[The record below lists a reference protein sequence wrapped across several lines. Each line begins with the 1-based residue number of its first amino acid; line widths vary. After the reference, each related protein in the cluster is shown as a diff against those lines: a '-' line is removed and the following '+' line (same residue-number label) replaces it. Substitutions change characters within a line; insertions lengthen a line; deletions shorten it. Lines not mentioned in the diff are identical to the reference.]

1 MSNNNCTTN
10 NCEDVHKLGDLI
22 KDIDFG
28 MLTTMDED
36 GSLRSRPMSVNGK
49 VEFDG
54 DIWFFT
60 YGNSH
65 KVFEAK
71 NHPQVNVSFTDIKN
85 QNYVSLSGTAELVR
99 DKAKIEELWLPELK
113 AWFPQGVETPDIA
126 LLKINGQKAEYWDGP
141 SSMISHA
148 VALLKGMAGES
159 PDIGENKKVD
169 LKH

>member
-1 MSNNNCTTN
+1 MNDNNCSYG
-10 NCEDVHKLGDLI
+10 EEVQKLSELI

-54 DIWFFT
+54 DVWFFT

-65 KVFEAK
+65 KVIEAK
-71 NHPQVNVSFTDIKN
+71 NHPQVNVSFSDIKN

-99 DKAKIEELWLPELK
+99 DKSKIEELWLPELK
-113 AWFPQGVETPDIA
+113 AWFPEGLETPDIA
-126 LLKINGQKAEYWDGP
+126 LLKIHGQKAEYWDGP

-148 VALLKGMAGES
+148 VALLKGMAGQS
-159 PDIGENKKVD
+159 ANIGENRKIV
-169 LKH
+169 LEH

>member
-1 MSNNNCTTN
+1 MNDYDCSHGEDLQKL
-10 NCEDVHKLGDLI
+10 CEYI
-22 KDIDFG
+22 KDIDCG

-49 VEFDG
+49 VEFEG
-54 DIWFFT
+54 DVWFFT

-65 KVFEAK
+65 KVIEAK
-71 NHPQVNVSFTDIKN
+71 NHPQVNVSFSDIKN

-99 DKAKIEELWLPELK
+99 DKSKIEELWLPELK
-113 AWFPQGVETPDIA
+113 AWFPEGVDTPDIA
-126 LLKINGQKAEYWDGP
+126 LLKIKGQKAEYWDGP

-148 VALLKGMAGES
+148 VALIKGMSGQSA
-159 PDIGENKKVD
+159 DIGENKKID